1 MPSEAQT
8 SDDGDDDDDDD
19 DDDKESP
26 APSGLNPNI
35 VSGVAVGSGFGLLL
49 VIAALMYAFRVG
61 WEKGRKQREKEMA
74 QKSPKPPTPPTP
86 TPPASEHWKQ
96 MDIITPPEVVLGA
109 GSSCWDS
116 ASWPCCD
123 DHMEKYKPIGERY
136 SFRPG
141 KGVYEIQN
149 KDLEKANGDMESW
162 STDAESSTD
171 SGLGLDEE
179 RKGKGNEKI

>member
-8 SDDGDDDDDDD
+8 SDDGDDDEDD

-26 APSGLNPNI
+26 SPSGLNPNI

-86 TPPASEHWKQ
+86 PASEHWKQ
-96 MDIITPPEVVLGA
+96 VDTITPPEVVLGA